1 LEIVMESNKL
11 GSNSLPLYNNNP
23 SCKPK
28 ALSWFILNVLFVHH
42 NNTPNFHK
50 AKNMFYL
57 KSKQTPLYTQI
68 KSLSNM
74 KGEQIKQSFTSTKN
88 IIELHVTLK
97 DVYSQWLQC
106 FLFNFSFNEL
116 YGMWMCRVQSSI
128 H

>member
-1 LEIVMESNKL
+1 
-11 GSNSLPLYNNNP
+11 
-23 SCKPK
+23 
-28 ALSWFILNVLFVHH
+28 
-42 NNTPNFHK
+42 
-50 AKNMFYL
+50 MFYL

-88 IIELHVTLK
+88 ILELHVTLK

-116 YGMWMCRVQSSI
+116 YGM
-128 H
+128 